1 MHTCVDPSSRY
12 EDAYQ
17 YQNIF
22 GPLVKM
28 EADDDKRLKE
38 SQTQEHI
45 QVRWDYGLNKKRI
58 AYFSLPR
65 RDGGM
70 YRLCVCVWGVGVLA
84 CVCVCVCV
92 CVWVWV
98 FVGVGGASHCVSTV
112 SLFTVHRVACTNVCI
127 YKIRIVHVMYHDHIC
142 SVFTW

>member
-1 MHTCVDPSSRY
+1 MYVCRY

-38 SQTQEHI
+38 SQTQEHV

-58 AYFSLPR
+58 AYFTMPR
-65 RDGGM
+65 QDGG
-70 YRLCVCVWGVGVLA
+70 
-84 CVCVCVCV
+84 
-92 CVWVWV
+92 
-98 FVGVGGASHCVSTV
+98 S
-112 SLFTVHRVACTNVCI
+112 
-127 YKIRIVHVMYHDHIC
+127 
-142 SVFTW
+142 